1 MSAPAN
7 AEDRHG
13 LPSRI
18 RSVAIVGGGSA
29 GWMAAAL
36 LARRFRN
43 SLEKLWVIESPE
55 IGTVGVGEATIPA
68 IRAFND
74 MLGLDDNDF
83 VRKTQGT
90 FKLGIEF
97 VDWTRLGHSYFHP
110 FGLYGS
116 TVNMVSLHQDWLR
129 LHISGDPSRIE
140 DLSLCTVA
148 ARLGRF
154 MRPVSDDSSAQSMFA
169 YAYHFDASLY
179 AKYLREYAVARGV
192 EHLPRKVIEVQQR
205 AEDGFIDALLLDDGQ
220 RIAADLFID
229 CSGFRGLLI
238 EQTLKAGYDD
248 WTHWLP
254 CDRAVAVPCRGNGN
268 PTPFTR
274 STAREA
280 GWQWRIPLQHL
291 VGNGYVYCSRF
302 IGDDEAARTLLQ
314 NLDGEALTEPRLL
327 RFTTGRRKKT
337 WHKNCVALG
346 LASGFMEPLESTS
359 IHLVQRGIVRL
370 LELFPDRA
378 FDPTLIGE
386 YNASMSLEYERIRD
400 FIILHYYATTRD
412 DSPLWR
418 YCRSMEIPQTLAY
431 KIEQFRSSG
440 RVVPYGGDLFAK
452 TSWIAVMLG
461 QGITPARYDPLVD
474 QHDLEE
480 IGANLAGMR
489 AVIRRAAEAA
499 PTHVEFIAQ
508 NCRTGSDA

>member
-1 MSAPAN
+1 M
-7 AEDRHG
+7 
-13 LPSRI
+13 
-18 RSVAIVGGGSA
+18 
-29 GWMAAAL
+29 
-36 LARRFRN
+36 
-43 SLEKLWVIESPE
+43 
-55 IGTVGVGEATIPA
+55 
-68 IRAFND
+68 
-74 MLGLDDNDF
+74 
-83 VRKTQGT
+83 
-90 FKLGIEF
+90 
-97 VDWTRLGHSYFHP
+97 
-110 FGLYGS
+110 
-116 TVNMVSLHQDWLR
+116 
-129 LHISGDPSRIE
+129 
-140 DLSLCTVA
+140 
-148 ARLGRF
+148 
-154 MRPVSDDSSAQSMFA
+154 
-169 YAYHFDASLY
+169 
-179 AKYLREYAVARGV
+179 
-192 EHLPRKVIEVQQR
+192 
-205 AEDGFIDALLLDDGQ
+205 
-220 RIAADLFID
+220 
-229 CSGFRGLLI
+229 
-238 EQTLKAGYDD
+238 
-248 WTHWLP
+248 
-254 CDRAVAVPCRGNGN
+254 PCRGNGN